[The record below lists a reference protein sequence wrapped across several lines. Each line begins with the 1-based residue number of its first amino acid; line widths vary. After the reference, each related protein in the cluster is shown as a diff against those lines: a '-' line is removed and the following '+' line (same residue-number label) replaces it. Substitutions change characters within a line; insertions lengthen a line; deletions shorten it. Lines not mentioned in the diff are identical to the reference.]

1 MNKMGPFARTEK
13 AEPVLDRPPRAWL
26 YVVVIV
32 SVFVACALLWASWA
46 EVEEVSRA
54 EGRVIPT
61 GKIQVIQSAEPG
73 VVTDIFVR
81 AGEQV
86 RAGQQL
92 IQLDD
97 TTTSSSAGE
106 IEAQVLALEAQLARL
121 KIESS
126 DTLDTAY
133 VCPEGVAE
141 RAPGVCLNQA
151 ELLESRLASLAQSK
165 EVLEQRVVQ
174 RQRELN
180 EVVSNK
186 SSMERSY
193 AISEERLALIEPLAE
208 RGLVARTDYLATRGE
223 VNDLSGR
230 IDAAEEA
237 SKRLEAALSEAR
249 LQVQQAEMQFRQE
262 ALAELTLRSA
272 ELASA
277 LEQLRGASDRVSRT
291 DVRSPVDGIVNSVD
305 VSTIGAVVAAGAKLL
320 DVVPLSDSLL
330 VEARLKPSD
339 VAFVVPGQ
347 EARIK
352 LTAYDFSIYGGISGT
367 VTNVSADSVVDPDTR
382 ETYYVVLIEAE
393 RNVLV
398 HRGQELPVLPGMV
411 TSVDI
416 LTGKKTILQY
426 LLKPINKAR
435 EEALSER

>member
-1 MNKMGPFARTEK
+1 MNKLGPIVGVER
-13 AEPVLDRPPRAWL
+13 AETVLDRPPRAWL
-26 YVVVIV
+26 HVIVIV
-32 SVFVACALLWASWA
+32 STFLACALLWASWA

-61 GKIQVIQSAEPG
+61 GKIQVIQSAEAG

-126 DTLDTAY
+126 DTLDAAY
-133 VCPEGVAE
+133 VCPAGVAD
-141 RAPGVCLNQA
+141 RAPEVCANQT
-151 ELLESRLASLAQSK
+151 ELLASRLASLEQSK

-186 SSMERSY
+186 ASIERSY

-223 VNDLSGR
+223 VNDLLGR

-262 ALAELTLRSA
+262 ALAELTVRGA

-305 VSTIGAVVAAGAKLL
+305 VNTIGAVVAAGAKLL
-320 DVVPLSDSLL
+320 DVVPLSESLL

-347 EARIK
+347 DARIK
-352 LTAYDFSIYGGISGT
+352 LTAYDFSIYGGISG
-367 VTNVSADSVVDPDTR
+367 VVQNVSADSVVDPDTR
-382 ETYYVVLIEAE
+382 ETYYIVLIEAE
-393 RNVLV
+393 RNVLE
-398 HRGQELPVLPGMV
+398 HRGKELPVLPGMV
-411 TSVDI
+411 TNVDI